1 MLLAGACSATPA
13 SVAPPQSASPAATPS
28 AAATASA
35 AASASEAASAS
46 ASASAEASPSASSS
60 AAAASPSATALA
72 PDPAEAVIP
81 NVEQGAS
88 ITFWTF
94 YLSPTFDQYIKDTID
109 RFKAT
114 YPGVEVK
121 WEDHQA
127 TFKDDLNNS
136 FNAGNAPDVIN
147 LSVSEGWVSE
157 FAGKGLLLGLNSKV
171 PKPVQDVYF
180 KGLWDEQ
187 LVKGENFQFPWY
199 QGLSV
204 ELINNA
210 IYQKAGLTE
219 DQFPKTIDGL
229 GPLCKTILDKTQTV
243 CTIRLTVSDLL
254 SEMVYEGGVK
264 IYNADNTAF
273 AFNSPEGVAWLQMY
287 VDMVKAGTVDNTVLV
302 TNDDR
307 VGLNAFSAGASAF
320 YQTGPNLVRTIKESN
335 ATLYGNLGM
344 VQAPLGKSNVA
355 GKGLMSISVKKDTK
369 YPNASMA
376 LAQFFTNP
384 RSMVQFSK
392 QVAVYPSSGVAY
404 DDPYF
409 ASAPTSIEDSARP
422 LAKGIVSTYAD
433 IVPTVE
439 KKADV
444 NQIVLT
450 AVQSALFNNVPAKD
464 ALDKAVTESNKL
476 LK

>member
-1 MLLAGACSATPA
+1 MGGPPGDLQGRPEQLLQRRQRAGRHQPLGQRGLGQRVRRQGPA
-13 SVAPPQSASPAATPS
+13 P
-28 AAATASA
+28 
-35 AASASEAASAS
+35 
-46 ASASAEASPSASSS
+46 
-60 AAAASPSATALA
+60 
-72 PDPAEAVIP
+72 
-81 NVEQGAS
+81 
-88 ITFWTF
+88 
-94 YLSPTFDQYIKDTID
+94 
-109 RFKAT
+109 
-114 YPGVEVK
+114 
-121 WEDHQA
+121 
-127 TFKDDLNNS
+127 
-136 FNAGNAPDVIN
+136 
-147 LSVSEGWVSE
+147 
-157 FAGKGLLLGLNSKV
+157 GLNSKV

-219 DQFPKTIDGL
+219 DQFPKTDRRPP
-229 GPLCKTILDKTQTV
+229 GPCARRSSTRPQTV

-254 SEMVYEGGVK
+254 AEMVYEGGVK
-264 IYNADNTAF
+264 VYNADNTAF

-307 VGLNAFSAGASAF
+307 VGLNAFSAGASAVLPDRPEPRSDD
-320 YQTGPNLVRTIKESN
+320 QGRATP
-335 ATLYGNLGM
+335 TLYGNLGM

-392 QVAVYPSSGVAY
+392 QVAVYPSS
-404 DDPYF
+404 
-409 ASAPTSIEDSARP
+409 ASPTTTRSSRPPHNDRGQRSAARQGHRLDLRGHRP
-422 LAKGIVSTYAD
+422 DG
-433 IVPTVE
+433 PE
-439 KKADV
+439 EGRC
-444 NQIVLT
+444 QPIVLT
-450 AVQSALFNNVPAKD
+450 AVQSALFNNVPAQQRS
-464 ALDKAVTESNKL
+464 TRPSPTRTSS
-476 LK
+476 